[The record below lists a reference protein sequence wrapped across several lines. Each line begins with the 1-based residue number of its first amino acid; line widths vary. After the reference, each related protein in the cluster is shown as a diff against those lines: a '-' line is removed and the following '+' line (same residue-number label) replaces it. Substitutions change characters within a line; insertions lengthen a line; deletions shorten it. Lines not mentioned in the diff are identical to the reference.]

1 MPRNFPLIL
10 LLVVLLAACA
20 PSRADIIAVTALPA
34 HSDPTATPTPP
45 PTPDVTS
52 ESAGGFG
59 ALVAAAN
66 AAPPTT
72 TPLPLENA
80 LPLGEARAIAWATDT
95 AMQPVPANRL
105 TFDES
110 PVRLAFGEFY
120 DGYDLRTGLRLSDKL
135 VSLDGQAIILDGYMA
150 PPLKPD
156 LDYFVITRV
165 RLAFCPF
172 CSTAADWPD
181 DIALVYLN
189 EGTIT
194 SSEFPLR
201 VTGTLEVGA
210 SVDQE
215 TGMVSL
221 VRIYADHVERLP

>member
-1 MPRNFPLIL
+1 MPRNLPILIL
-10 LLVVLLAACA
+10 LAVCLAACA
-20 PSRADIIAVTALPA
+20 PSRADISAVTPLPA
-34 HSDPTATPTPP
+34 HNSPTTTPAPSLTPTPA
-45 PTPDVTS
+45 TN
-52 ESAGGFG
+52 AGGFG

-66 AAPPTT
+66 AAPPTA
-72 TPLPLENA
+72 TPLPLDNA

-95 AMQPVPANRL
+95 AMQPAPANPV

-135 VSLDGQAIILDGYMA
+135 VSLDGQTVVLDGYMA

-156 LDYFVITRV
+156 LDYFVITRI

-194 SSEFPLR
+194 SSDAPLR
-201 VTGTLEVGA
+201 VTGTLHVGA

-221 VRIYADHVERLP
+221 VRLYADSVERLP